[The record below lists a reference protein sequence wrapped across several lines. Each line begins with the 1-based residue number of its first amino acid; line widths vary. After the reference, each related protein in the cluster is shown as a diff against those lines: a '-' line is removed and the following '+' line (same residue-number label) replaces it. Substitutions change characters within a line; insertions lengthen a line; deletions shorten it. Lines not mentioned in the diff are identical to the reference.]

1 MLFRW
6 VCLGFYIGIEVKQAY
21 CSLISKLFHNW
32 MDKNNDY
39 ELLLMIFDPWGFW
52 LEFLSK
58 QWIVYW

>member
-21 CSLISKLFHNW
+21 YSLISKLFYNW

-39 ELLLMIFDPWGFW
+39 ELLLMIFDP
-52 LEFLSK
+52 
-58 QWIVYW
+58 